1 MLLDSVLDENAIISE
16 ESVVDATD
24 ALTECLVGIE
34 ESYGEM
40 MLEQA
45 KAEFKQYVNEGAIEP
60 LNEGVV
66 ESIKNFFKKLW
77 NFIKKYWNK
86 LKNWVTGLNKNAYQY
101 YQVNKAKIEAN
112 EKSVTRFYGY
122 PGLKNFETVKALN
135 GRIAKAIGDG
145 KKDIESHLSNLKDA
159 DKNGANSGDKDA
171 ADDLAKSYLHNF
183 KKAIIGSS
191 SSTEEGFTTILKDDI
206 RGASKETEIK
216 YTAVEIGNVLGSET
230 AVKQLALNI
239 KMQEATT
246 KDLENTAFKF
256 THEKNENDRSGRAAN
271 ACTQL
276 AKLLTSACN
285 TASSMIP
292 AVVAQANRYQHA
304 IVAGKSD
311 DERKNEDADMSVD
324 DAKAYLES
332 IGLA

>member
-1 MLLDSVLDENAIISE
+1 MLLDSVLDENAIIS

-40 MLEQA
+40 MIEQA
-45 KAEFKQYVNEGAIEP
+45 KAEFKQYVNEGSIEP

-101 YQVNKAKIEAN
+101 FQVNHEKIN
-112 EKSVTRFYGY
+112 SNIKSVTRFYGY
-122 PGLKNFETVKALN
+122 PGLKNFETIKSLN
-135 GRIAKAIGDG
+135 GRIAKAIADG
-145 KKDIESHLSNLKDA
+145 KKEITMQVNMNVQA
-159 DKNGANSGDKDA
+159 DKSSATSDERDANDNA
-171 ADDLAKSYLHNF
+171 NRQWLHKVKTTIVGN
-183 KKAIIGSS
+183 S
-191 SSTEEGFTTILKDDI
+191 SSTEESFLSILKDDI
-206 RGASKETEIK
+206 RGASKETTVSYEFNDIAK
-216 YTAVEIGNVLGSET
+216 VLGSEA

-246 KDLENTAFKF
+246 KDLENVAYGFN
-256 THEKNENDRSGRAAN
+256 HAKNETDRSGRAAN
-271 ACTQL
+271 LCTQL

-285 TASSMIP
+285 AASSMIP
-292 AVVAQANRYQHA
+292 AVVSQADRYQHA
-304 IVAGKSD
+304 VVSGKSD